1 MLHFRGA
8 VLSHEMYFGLGL
20 FFPFRHCVGKASKSI
35 LSPLRSVLFFLGI
48 LCKFFAEF
56 GTMTKLESEQWQQNT
71 GTSNKAVSSFGL
83 FGRESETP
91 CDR

>member
-20 FFPFRHCVGKASKSI
+20 FFPFRHCIGKASK
-35 LSPLRSVLFFLGI
+35 LRSVLFFLSI

-83 FGRESETP
+83 FGRESEAP